1 MEKTFNFEIITD
13 PYYEEKELTPERVK
27 LLNKE
32 YLGMFVDMD
41 IILERGFYNEYVE
54 DLISKITLLQDV
66 LISYLAYR
74 EALRIK
80 DIQTSEYLS

>member
-1 MEKTFNFEIITD
+1 MPKTFNFEITTH

-27 LLNKE
+27 LLNEE

-41 IILERGFYNEYVE
+41 IIHERGFYNEYVE
-54 DLISKITLLQDV
+54 DLILKITLLQDV
-66 LISYLAYR
+66 LIDYLAYR